1 MPKHNKGIAHYS
13 QLIAKIKLNGEKFK
27 TIPLKSG
34 TTEGHPLSP
43 FLFSIV
49 LEVIDKAIK

>member
-27 TIPLKSG
+27 AIPLKSG